1 MQSRAKIWQKYY
13 DTCAALDDKVFQ
25 TARFDVP
32 KFQYRAIIKDIR
44 KKLKLNRENLLL
56 DIGCANGMIDKTIS
70 MYTKRII
77 GLDLSIKELINAKKN
92 NQSISNVLFCA
103 GDAFKIPICNNSFDV
118 SLLYGVT
125 MHFEAE
131 DIKKIIAEMI
141 IVTKNK
147 GLIFIG
153 DNITEC
159 QNKNRKKRNRWNK
172 FKAYTQLNPENKSI
186 IWLRVLIFLVLK
198 KIVLSLRKSLYKLQN
213 KTRSVPD
220 PFPNIPYSE
229 ESMLEMI
236 TELGQVGQILK
247 QNYKLPY
254 ALDRY
259 DILIQVQK

>member
-13 DTCAALDDKVFQ
+13 DTCAALNDKVFQ

-77 GLDLSIKELINAKKN
+77 GLD
-92 NQSISNVLFCA
+92 
-103 GDAFKIPICNNSFDV
+103 NSFDV

-131 DIKKIIAEMI
+131 DIKKIVAEMI
-141 IVTKNK
+141 NVTKNK

-153 DNITEC
+153 DNITEY

-198 KIVLSLRKSLYKLQN
+198 KIVLTLRKSLYKLQN
-213 KTRSVPD
+213 KARSVPD